1 MTQKSN
7 ANELSEDTYI
17 STAEC
22 MQLGIPTESKK
33 SKYLLIKRF
42 TDFIVSLCA
51 LLVLFPLLLVIAV
64 IICLDSPG
72 PALYRQKRVGRRGN
86 YFQIYKFRTMYA
98 GTPDLPTSEMQMLP
112 SAVTKFGK
120 LLRQTSVDEVP
131 QLFNILKG
139 EMSIVGPRPALYNQE
154 ELIAERLQ
162 TGVLEF
168 LPGITGWAQVNG
180 RDELSDSVKVQLDKW
195 YVDHWHY
202 FLDWRII
209 FATVK
214 AVLSR
219 RGTI

>member
-1 MTQKSN
+1 MTEKRN
-7 ANELSEDTYI
+7 ANRLSADTYT

-22 MQLGIPTESKK
+22 MKLRPPAEGKQSKQL
-33 SKYLLIKRF
+33 LLKRF
-42 TDFIVSLCA
+42 TDFILSLCI
-51 LLVLFPLLLVIAV
+51 LLALFPLLLVIAV

-72 PALYRQKRVGRRGN
+72 PALYRQKRVGREGN
-86 YFQIYKFRTMYA
+86 YFEIYKFRTMYT
-98 GTPDLPTSEMQMLP
+98 GTPDLPTSAMQMLP
-112 SAVTKFGK
+112 TPVTKFGK
-120 LLRQTSVDEVP
+120 LLRQTSLDEVP

-154 ELIAERLQ
+154 ELTAERLQ

-168 LPGITGWAQVNG
+168 LPGVTGWAQVNG
-180 RDELSDSVKVQLDKW
+180 RDELSDTVKVELDKW

-202 FLDWRII
+202 FLDWQII
-209 FATVK
+209 FATFK